1 MVKRHSSLGYNK
13 MQRSVVTQTAVLL
26 LLAAAAIAAVPATSP
41 APTVLALV
49 LDTSGS
55 VGAPELERTR
65 KLTLDI
71 LQNLPAGS
79 EVAVL
84 TFDDQSRV
92 VQPRTS
98 VAEEV
103 RKALTGIRIA
113 GRYTALHDA
122 LYDASRYLR
131 EAPPGRKAIVLVT
144 DGKDENSSLNLE
156 DGLRLA
162 QENGIPVFAVGVG
175 RVQERVLRRI
185 AKITGGDYVSAAE
198 ATGSGIATK
207 ILEKPA
213 PEPPKPTVAQ
223 TTAPAPAPSARP
235 SIAATAST
243 PATVAV
249 SRRPWGLLGRAL
261 IGVLVLSAAV
271 LALRAIRR
279 SRPASRCP
287 SCGRSLATPLSE
299 CPFCASATLDSR
311 APQEIPPDDGPQP
324 ETVVTRIDADDELLE
339 KTVTL
344 QENPVLIITAG
355 PGSGHVFTLS
365 VESMMSIGRAKAN
378 DIVLEDVAV
387 SSQHCRIRPD
397 DGQFIVHDLR
407 STNGTFV
414 NDHRVTRSHLR
425 SGDVLKIGETTMQFR
440 MDQKRP

>member
-1 MVKRHSSLGYNK
+1 
-13 MQRSVVTQTAVLL
+13 MQRNVVTQTAVLL
-26 LLAAAAIAAVPATSP
+26 LLTAAAIAAGPATSP

-55 VGAPELERTR
+55 VGAAELERTR

-103 RKALTGIRIA
+103 RKALTGIQIA

-162 QENGIPVFAVGVG
+162 EENGIPVFAVGVG
-175 RVQERVLRRI
+175 QRVEERVLRRI

-198 ATGSGIATK
+198 ASGSGIATK

-213 PEPPKPTVAQ
+213 PARPTSAVAQ
-223 TTAPAPAPSARP
+223 TQTTVPPPAPSARP

-287 SCGRSLATPLSE
+287 SCGRALATPLSE

-311 APQEIPPDDGPQP
+311 APREIQPDDGSQP

-365 VESMMSIGRAKAN
+365 LESMMSIGRAKAN

>member
-1 MVKRHSSLGYNK
+1 
-13 MQRSVVTQTAVLL
+13 
-26 LLAAAAIAAVPATSP
+26 
-41 APTVLALV
+41 
-49 LDTSGS
+49 
-55 VGAPELERTR
+55 VGAAELEKTRT
-65 KLTLDI
+65 LTLDI

-103 RKALTGIRIA
+103 RKALTDIQIA

-131 EAPPGRKAIVLVT
+131 EAPSGLKAIVLVT

-175 RVQERVLRRI
+175 RRVEERVLRRI
-185 AKITGGDYVSAAE
+185 AKITGGDYHSAAE

-223 TTAPAPAPSARP
+223 TTALPPAPSARP
-235 SIAATAST
+235 SIAVTAST

-271 LALRAIRR
+271 LAFRAIRR

-287 SCGRSLATPLSE
+287 SCGRALATPLSE

-311 APQEIPPDDGPQP
+311 APREMPPDDGSIP
-324 ETVVTRIDADDELLE
+324 ETVVTRIEADDELLE

-365 VESMMSIGRAKAN
+365 LESMMSIGRAKAN